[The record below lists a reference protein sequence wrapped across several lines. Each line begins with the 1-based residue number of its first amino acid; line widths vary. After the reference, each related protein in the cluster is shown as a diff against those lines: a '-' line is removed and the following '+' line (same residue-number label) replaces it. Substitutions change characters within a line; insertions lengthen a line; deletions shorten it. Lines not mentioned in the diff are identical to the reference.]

1 MSLITNGKDLS
12 FGQQAS
18 GLPNVIEA
26 IQSLLQPLYVTYIQK
41 QQVDGYT
48 QEITISLCVQA
59 SIQPGEQKLDITP
72 TGQRSWRYWD
82 VWCENNLDLQPDEA
96 FEVGGLR
103 YRILSRNDWSA
114 HGYIHYQVVEDYQTD
129 DNV

>member
-1 MSLITNGKDLS
+1 MNEITNGKDLS
-12 FGQQAS
+12 FDQSAS

-26 IQSLLQPLYVTYIQK
+26 IQSLLQPLYVTYVQK

-59 SIQPGEQKLDITP
+59 SIQPAEQKLDMTS

-82 VWCENNLDLQPDEA
+82 VWCENNLDLQPDEM

-103 YRILSRNDWSA
+103 YRILSRNDWA
-114 HGYIHYQVVEDYQTD
+114 AYGYIHYQVVEDYQTD